1 MLNGAATFD
10 QLAARA
16 PAFDQVLG
24 GDGRFTMADFTSL
37 A

>member
-1 MLNGAATFD
+1 
-10 QLAARA
+10 LAARA
-16 PAFDQVLG
+16 PGFDQVLG